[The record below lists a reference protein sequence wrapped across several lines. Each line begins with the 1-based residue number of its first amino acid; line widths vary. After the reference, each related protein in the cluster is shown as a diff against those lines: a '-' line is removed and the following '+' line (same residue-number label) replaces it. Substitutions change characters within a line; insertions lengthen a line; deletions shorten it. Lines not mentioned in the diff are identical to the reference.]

1 MGSVLAVDLG
11 ASSGRAIIGKLEN
24 GKIDLKEISKFS
36 NKPIYKRGV
45 MSWNID
51 YLFSEIKKSI
61 IEARKITE
69 IESMGID
76 TWGVDFALLNE
87 FGDLITFPAHY
98 RDART
103 NDVLRR
109 VSNLVSL
116 QDLYRVTGNRIME
129 MNTLFQ
135 LLALREKNPQ
145 FFYQAKTI
153 LLMADLFN
161 YLLTGKIATE
171 CSIASTTQ
179 LTNPYTK
186 EWSEYILNSFELPSE
201 IFPKIVGEGN
211 CLGII
216 KPELGFGK
224 MKVINVCQHDTA
236 SAFISIP
243 SENRFLFISCGT
255 WSLIGT
261 ELNNPILSEEA
272 MKFNLTNES
281 GYNRTTRLLK
291 NCTGLW
297 LIQELKRNYEE
308 EGINYSYGEIAEM
321 ASSVSFNKCFINT
334 DDEIFLESGDIRGKI
349 IAYAKK
355 TNQSIPNEPKE
366 FFRCA
371 YESLA
376 HKYREAIQEIEI
388 VTDESFEEIYIVGD
402 GSETTF
408 FCQLIANIT
417 GKKVIAGLTEAT
429 AIGNIAIQ
437 LIALKKVKD
446 VSEARKIIS
455 NSFNLI
461 TYMPV

>member
-1 MGSVLAVDLG
+1 M
-11 ASSGRAIIGKLEN
+11 
-24 GKIDLKEISKFS
+24 
-36 NKPIYKRGV
+36 
-45 MSWNID
+45 
-51 YLFSEIKKSI
+51 
-61 IEARKITE
+61 
-69 IESMGID
+69 
-76 TWGVDFALLNE
+76 
-87 FGDLITFPAHY
+87 
-98 RDART
+98 
-103 NDVLRR
+103 
-109 VSNLVSL
+109 
-116 QDLYRVTGNRIME
+116 
-129 MNTLFQ
+129 
-135 LLALREKNPQ
+135 
-145 FFYQAKTI
+145 
-153 LLMADLFN
+153 
-161 YLLTGKIATE
+161 
-171 CSIASTTQ
+171 
-179 LTNPYTK
+179 
-186 EWSEYILNSFELPSE
+186 
-201 IFPKIVGEGN
+201 
-211 CLGII
+211 
-216 KPELGFGK
+216 
-224 MKVINVCQHDTA
+224 
-236 SAFISIP
+236 
-243 SENRFLFISCGT
+243 
-255 WSLIGT
+255 
-261 ELNNPILSEEA
+261 
-272 MKFNLTNES
+272 
-281 GYNRTTRLLK
+281 
-291 NCTGLW
+291 
-297 LIQELKRNYEE
+297 KRNYEE